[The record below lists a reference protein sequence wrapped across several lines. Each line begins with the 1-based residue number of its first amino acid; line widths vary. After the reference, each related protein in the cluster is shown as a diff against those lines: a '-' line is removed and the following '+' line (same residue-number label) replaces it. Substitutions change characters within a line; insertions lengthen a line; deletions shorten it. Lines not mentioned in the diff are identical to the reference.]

1 MSGDD
6 RGVAT
11 AWTAS
16 IVAVLICA
24 AAFTFWIGAAATTRH
39 RTEAAA
45 DLAALAAASH
55 AADGPGAACDRAR
68 QVAVRMA
75 VTLLTCR
82 WERGD
87 ALVEVRSEPSGR
99 PAVTGRAEAR
109 ARAGPV
115 SRPP

>member
-16 IVAVLICA
+16 IVAALICT
-24 AAFTFWIGAAATTRH
+24 AAFAFWLGAAVTSRH
-39 RTEAAA
+39 RAEAAA
-45 DLAALAAASH
+45 DLAALAAASR
-55 AADGPGAACDRAR
+55 AADGPGAACERAR
-68 QVAVRMA
+68 QVTVRMS

-87 ALVEVRSEPSGR
+87 ALVEVRSESSGR
-99 PAVTGRAEAR
+99 WVAIGQAEAR

-115 SRPP
+115 DRPP

>member
-1 MSGDD
+1 VSADD

-16 IVAVLICA
+16 IVAVLISV
-24 AAFTFWIGAAATTRH
+24 AAFTFWIGAAVTTRH
-39 RTEAAA
+39 HTEAAA

-55 AADGPGAACDRAR
+55 ATEGPGAACDRAR
-68 QVAVRMA
+68 QVALRMA

-87 ALVEVRSEPSGR
+87 ALVEVRSGHL
-99 PAVTGRAEAR
+99 ATFGQAEAR

-115 SRPP
+115 DRPP

>member
-1 MSGDD
+1 MTADD

-24 AAFTFWIGAAATTRH
+24 AAFAFWIGAAVTTRH
-39 RTEAAA
+39 RAEAAA

-55 AADGPGAACDRAR
+55 ATDGPGAACERAR
-68 QVAVRMA
+68 QVAVRMS

-87 ALVEVRSEPSGR
+87 ALVEVRAEPSEQ

-115 SRPP
+115 GRPP

>member
-11 AWTAS
+11 VWTAS
-16 IVAVLICA
+16 IVAVLVCA
-24 AAFTFWIGAAATTRH
+24 AAFTFWIGAAVTTRH
-39 RTEAAA
+39 HTEAAA

-55 AADGPGAACDRAR
+55 ATDGPGAACERAR
-68 QVAVRMA
+68 QVAVRMS

-87 ALVEVRSEPSGR
+87 ALVEVRSEESGQ
-99 PAVTGRAEAR
+99 PAAVGRAEAR

-115 SRPP
+115 DRPP